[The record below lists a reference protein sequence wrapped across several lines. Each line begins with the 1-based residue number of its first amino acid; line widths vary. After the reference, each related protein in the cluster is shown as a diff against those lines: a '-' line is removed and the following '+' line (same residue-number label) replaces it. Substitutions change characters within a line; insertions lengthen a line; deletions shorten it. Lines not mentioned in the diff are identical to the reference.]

1 MSELSV
7 PIFGTKN
14 PPVVGD
20 IALKKKRSHDLAYLL
35 VILALLFG
43 TFLFATFVVN
53 NMLRNLGI

>member
-20 IALKKKRSHDLAYLL
+20 VALKKKRSHDLAYVLI
-35 VILALLFG
+35 ILALLFG
-43 TFLFATFVVN
+43 TFLFVMILVN
-53 NMLRNLGI
+53 SMLSNAGI

>member
-20 IALKKKRSHDLAYLL
+20 VALKKKRSHDLAYVLI
-35 VILALLFG
+35 ILGLLFG
-43 TFLFATFVVN
+43 TFLFVMILVN
-53 NMLRNLGI
+53 SMLSNAGI